1 MSKAA
6 ASQEAEST
14 TTDRSDDPFVYQ
26 VQLDKFE
33 GPLDLLL
40 HLIQKHEID
49 ILDIPVHFIT
59 QKYLEYLDRMRGMS
73 IDIASEYLVMAAVL
87 THIKSKMLLP
97 QVPTDQPDDGPL
109 EDIDPREEL
118 VRRLLEYQ
126 RYKQAAVDLMTRG
139 TLGETVF
146 TRPEAPEPEVLTP
159 RPLAE
164 IPMHA
169 LLEAFTK
176 LLSKKKVKV
185 EHEVAFERVTI
196 TDRIHQIVDLLRV
209 RRSMEFESLFST
221 AATRSEI
228 VVTFLALLEMGK
240 LRMVKLAQAATYET
254 LKIEFT
260 LADDVDLADVLP
272 PEL

>member
-6 ASQEAEST
+6 SAPPPPV
-14 TTDRSDDPFVYQ
+14 DRSDDPFVYQ

-59 QKYLEYLDRMRGMS
+59 QRYLEYLDRMRGMS

-97 QVPTDQPDDGPL
+97 QMPTDQGDDGPL
-109 EDIDPREEL
+109 DEVDPREEL

-126 RYKQAAVDLMTRG
+126 RYKQAAVELLTRG

-146 TRPEAPEPEVLTP
+146 TRPETPAPEVLTP

-185 EHEVAFERVTI
+185 EHEIAFERVTI
-196 TDRIHQIVDLLRV
+196 TDRIHQIADLLKV
-209 RRSMEFESLFST
+209 RRSMAFDSLF
-221 AATRSEI
+221 ATEATKGEI
-228 VVTFLALLEMGK
+228 VVTFLALLEMAK
-240 LRMVKLAQAATYET
+240 LRMIKLAQSVTYES
-254 LKIEFT
+254 LNIEYT
-260 LADDVDLADVLP
+260 LADDLDLSEVLP
-272 PEL
+272 PDL